1 MTKQRGSLLADE
13 GAVIVSTR
21 IESSP
26 PRKTNFNKFNFIL
39 FHLHFPQIN
48 NTTKGHPH
56 PRTGLNS
63 RVNSVVVLF
72 KWKRIVI
79 TLFKQTEMSITYQR
93 RTKRSDCHL
102 QRDYIVIKCKSW
114 SVTMCPTGLLGS
126 CNQIRVDHSTWT
138 HGSWLSVPEICC

>member
-1 MTKQRGSLLADE
+1 M
-13 GAVIVSTR
+13 IVSTR
-21 IESSP
+21 IESSHC

-48 NTTKGHPH
+48 KTTKGHPH

-63 RVNSVVVLF
+63 RFNSVVVLF
-72 KWKRIVI
+72 IWKSIVI

-93 RTKRSDCHL
+93 RAKRSDCHL
-102 QRDYIVIKCKSW
+102 QRDYIVINANPSPSQCLPKC
-114 SVTMCPTGLLGS
+114 PAGLLRS